1 MELVSVIG
9 TILAFLVIIVGTILK
24 GSTVGAL
31 LNPAAFV
38 IVFCGTLA
46 ALLVQ
51 TPGTVLRRA
60 LSMLPLVYRPPVF
73 RPADLISRIVGW
85 SEISR
90 RQGLLGLESQID
102 AETDHFTGKGLQL
115 LVDGSEPN
123 AIRSVMEV
131 EMDAREHEDIL
142 AARVFENAGTYS
154 PTMGIIG
161 AVMGLMSVMQ
171 NLADPAK
178 LGHGIAAAFV
188 ATIYGVGLA
197 NLLMLPMAA
206 SLAVLWTRTQEDM
219 LLAGGLLL
227 AVSVLMFLAFVF
239 PAIPDRRQ
247 RPMRERDHQEP
258 ALS

>member
-1 MELVSVIG
+1 MDIVSLIG

-24 GSTVGAL
+24 GSSVDAL

-38 IVFCGTLA
+38 IVFCGTFA

-51 TPGTVLRRA
+51 TPGKVLKRA
-60 LSMLPLVYRPPVF
+60 LAMLPMVYKPPRF
-73 RPADLISRIVGW
+73 HPDDLISRIVGW

-90 RQGLLGLESQID
+90 RQGLLGLESQIE
-102 AETDHFTGKGLQL
+102 AEPDRFVGKGLQL
-115 LVDGSEPN
+115 LVDGGEPE

-131 EMDAREHEDIL
+131 EMEAREHSDIA

-161 AVMGLMSVMQ
+161 AVMGLMAVMQ
-171 NLADPAK
+171 NLADPSK

-197 NLLMLPMAA
+197 NLLMLPMASRLKA
-206 SLAVLWTRTQEDM
+206 LVHKQTQMRVILIE
-219 LLAGGLLL
+219 GL
-227 AVSVLMFLAFVF
+227 V
-239 PAIPDRRQ
+239 AIAQGDNPRQ
-247 RPMRERDHQEP
+247 IEARLQGYLP
-258 ALS
+258 